1 MGVSLIMLV
10 GSIVFLIYMTIKNR
24 FKWVR
29 LLVGLSVL
37 QNVAVSVMFVS
48 EYLQR
53 DEAYESYN

>member
-1 MGVSLIMLV
+1 MLV